1 MWQSMSLHSFK
12 RHVSKRRA
20 GRTPISETPLRIHV
34 SGVDLTP
41 EVDVAARALLGRR
54 LARFGPWIE
63 RVDVRFKDINGPARG
78 GPDTRCRINLTVSG
92 RPSVFAEER
101 ALDVDRALFR
111 AASSVS
117 RAMARSVERKGLST
131 PSLTRPVPPPSQP
144 TAARR
149 SHGHGESTPEPR
161 GRRRR
166 RIRGMVYR
174 LEESATTPSRKS
186 SRKNKSRLRSGDKL
200 ARRTQRRKHSPK
212 ARAARAQRQRR
223 RAHR

>member
-1 MWQSMSLHSFK
+1 MALHSSK
-12 RHVSKRRA
+12 HSVSKRRA
-20 GRTPISETPLRIHV
+20 GRTPISETPLRIRV

-41 EVDVAARALLGRR
+41 EVKEGTHTLLGRR

-101 ALDVDRALFR
+101 AHDVDRALFR

-117 RAMARSVERKGLST
+117 RAMARSVERKGLSAPT
-131 PSLTRPVPPPSQP
+131 LTRPAPPPSA
-144 TAARR
+144 TR
-149 SHGHGESTPEPR
+149 SRGDTESTPEPR
-161 GRRRR
+161 GRRR
-166 RIRGMVYR
+166 IRGMVYKF
-174 LEESATTPSRKS
+174 EESATTPSRKS
-186 SRKNKSRLRSGDKL
+186 SRKSKSGLKTGNKL
-200 ARRTQRRKHSPK
+200 ARRTQRRKHAPK

-223 RAHR
+223 EARR

>member
-1 MWQSMSLHSFK
+1 LQPPQSMSVHSSK
-12 RHVSKRRA
+12 HYVSKRKA
-20 GRTPISETPLRIHV
+20 GRTSIAETPLRIRV

-41 EVDVAARALLGRR
+41 EVKEGTHALLERR

-101 ALDVDRALFR
+101 AHDADRALFR

-117 RAMARSVERKGLST
+117 RAMARSVERKGLSA
-131 PSLTRPVPPPSQP
+131 PSLTRLAPP
-144 TAARR
+144 AATR
-149 SHGHGESTPEPR
+149 SRGNGKATPEPR
-161 GRRRR
+161 GSR
-166 RIRGMVYR
+166 RIRGMIYT
-174 LEESATTPSRKS
+174 LEESATTPSRRS
-186 SRKNKSRLRSGDKL
+186 TRKNKSGLPSGNKL
-200 ARRTQRRKHSPK
+200 ARRTQGRKHSPK

-223 RAHR
+223 RAGR